1 MAEVNNDGD
10 KFSISVADLRE
21 LMEHRTLEAVKL
33 IEEKYTSVHHIVKL
47 LRSSE
52 TDGIDFTNTSEVE
65 ARKSAFGIN
74 FVPPK
79 PPKGF
84 LELCWEAAQD
94 ITLII
99 LIVAAAISIILG
111 LTVPGEDIKTS
122 WIEGFAI
129 LVSVVLVIL
138 VTAAN
143 DWSKER
149 QFLALQAQLDDEGTI
164 SVLRNGLS
172 EKVLLHDILVGD
184 LIQLGYGDILPA
196 DGIYLTGNDLSVDES
211 TLTGESDH
219 MKKSLEKDPML
230 LSGTSVMEGGCK
242 MMVTAVGPN
251 SQAGI
256 IMKLLEENDD
266 EDSDDEDEPE
276 PEGEDVEKLAN
287 GDGKAKIVKPA
298 NKKEKSVLQ
307 GKLTRLAIQ
316 IGYFGTVAA
325 VITILILVI
334 KFCIAHFG
342 AGIMSCWI
350 EDDSAFNH
358 ELATTLKSCEGLGGI
373 SKFNDDHNANSCWI
387 AADDKFNNEAEL
399 NSTLTCAGVGGEE
412 KIFKGWKNSY
422 IADLLEFFIIGVT
435 VLVVAVP
442 EGLPLAVTI
451 SLAYSVKKMM
461 KDNNLVRHLDACETM
476 GNATAIC
483 SDKTGTLTTNRMSV
497 VQSFF
502 QAKLIKHVPS
512 QAMLTPTVLSTFCD
526 AVSVNSSYSSK
537 VIKATE
543 PGTLPTHLGNKTE
556 CSLLQFVCELG
567 ADYEAIRKDHTE
579 EDFHKVYTFNSKRK
593 CMATVIKT
601 DTGFRMFVKGAA
613 EVVLGRCA
621 HILGED
627 GTAVALSPVTH
638 DRLVLE
644 VIEAMAHEALRT
656 ICVAYKDIAAEDEPD
671 WEDEDGTLKG
681 LTCISIVGIEDPV
694 RPEVPNAIRSCQ
706 KAGVCVR
713 MVTGDNLITA
723 RSIAKKC
730 GILPNSNDPTEV
742 NRVLE
747 GKTFHKLVHDDDQTF
762 NQDKFDMVWPQLR
775 VLARSSP
782 SDKYVLVTGIINS
795 KLSKNREVV
804 AVTGDGT
811 NDAPALKAA
820 DVGFAMGIAGTDVA
834 KNASDIILT
843 DDNFTSII
851 KAVMWGRNV
860 YDSISKFLQFQLT
873 VNVVAVMLCFIGSCA
888 HGESPLKAVP
898 MLWVNLIMDSFASLA
913 LATEPPTADLLKRKP
928 YGRTKPL
935 ISRTMLR
942 NIVGHS
948 FYQLIIML
956 VILFYGKEIF
966 GLDVAAF
973 ENSEAAEK
981 PTAHS
986 TILFNTFVFMQIF
999 NEINSRKV
1007 HGERNVFEGIFNNF
1021 IFVGVIVGTTI
1032 VQGLLVEFAGTP
1044 FNCTGL
1050 SWQHWLICIG
1060 IGASELIWGQ
1070 IIFTIPKTIIPTGL
1084 RLGSKPVTTDEA
1096 NNARHL
1102 WMRSLKRV
1110 QHQIRVANA
1119 FKQAGHERH
1128 RRLSLLAEASLSKH
1142 SSFTKLSNS
1151 GSDSAVHWWAKKSDS
1166 DVAIKQPTSNKSLKP
1181 INKPSHQ
1188 PLLEDDE
1195 DDTNV

>member
-1 MAEVNNDGD
+1 
-10 KFSISVADLRE
+10 
-21 LMEHRTLEAVKL
+21 
-33 IEEKYTSVHHIVKL
+33 
-47 LRSSE
+47 
-52 TDGIDFTNTSEVE
+52 
-65 ARKSAFGIN
+65 
-74 FVPPK
+74 
-79 PPKGF
+79 
-84 LELCWEAAQD
+84 
-94 ITLII
+94 
-99 LIVAAAISIILG
+99 
-111 LTVPGEDIKTS
+111 
-122 WIEGFAI
+122 
-129 LVSVVLVIL
+129 
-138 VTAAN
+138 
-143 DWSKER
+143 
-149 QFLALQAQLDDEGTI
+149 
-164 SVLRNGLS
+164 
-172 EKVLLHDILVGD
+172 
-184 LIQLGYGDILPA
+184 
-196 DGIYLTGNDLSVDES
+196 
-211 TLTGESDH
+211 
-219 MKKSLEKDPML
+219 
-230 LSGTSVMEGGCK
+230 
-242 MMVTAVGPN
+242 
-251 SQAGI
+251 
-256 IMKLLEENDD
+256 
-266 EDSDDEDEPE
+266 
-276 PEGEDVEKLAN
+276 
-287 GDGKAKIVKPA
+287 
-298 NKKEKSVLQ
+298 
-307 GKLTRLAIQ
+307 
-316 IGYFGTVAA
+316 
-325 VITILILVI
+325 
-334 KFCIAHFG
+334 
-342 AGIMSCWI
+342 
-350 EDDSAFNH
+350 
-358 ELATTLKSCEGLGGI
+358 
-373 SKFNDDHNANSCWI
+373 
-387 AADDKFNNEAEL
+387 
-399 NSTLTCAGVGGEE
+399 
-412 KIFKGWKNSY
+412 
-422 IADLLEFFIIGVT
+422 
-435 VLVVAVP
+435 
-442 EGLPLAVTI
+442 
-451 SLAYSVKKMM
+451 
-461 KDNNLVRHLDACETM
+461 
-476 GNATAIC
+476 
-483 SDKTGTLTTNRMSV
+483 
-497 VQSFF
+497 
-502 QAKLIKHVPS
+502 
-512 QAMLTPTVLSTFCD
+512 
-526 AVSVNSSYSSK
+526 
-537 VIKATE
+537 
-543 PGTLPTHLGNKTE
+543 
-556 CSLLQFVCELG
+556 
-567 ADYEAIRKDHTE
+567 
-579 EDFHKVYTFNSKRK
+579 
-593 CMATVIKT
+593 
-601 DTGFRMFVKGAA
+601 
-613 EVVLGRCA
+613 
-621 HILGED
+621 
-627 GTAVALSPVTH
+627 
-638 DRLVLE
+638 
-644 VIEAMAHEALRT
+644 
-656 ICVAYKDIAAEDEPD
+656 
-671 WEDEDGTLKG
+671 
-681 LTCISIVGIEDPV
+681 
-694 RPEVPNAIRSCQ
+694 
-706 KAGVCVR
+706 
-713 MVTGDNLITA
+713 
-723 RSIAKKC
+723 
-730 GILPNSNDPTEV
+730 
-742 NRVLE
+742 
-747 GKTFHKLVHDDDQTF
+747 
-762 NQDKFDMVWPQLR
+762 
-775 VLARSSP
+775 
-782 SDKYVLVTGIINS
+782 VLVTGIINS